1 MTRLFARL
9 APMLALLLFSALPAA
24 AQPMGTFTWQL
35 APYCNV
41 VSLNTT
47 LDVSVYTFD
56 GWDNQCGAGTLA
68 TARGLAV
75 INPNGTVG
83 IGLDIVTSPGGLPVH
98 VMATIDMVTLSGPW
112 SDDHGNSGTL
122 VFGPTAPSGSPR
134 PLASA
139 GIPNGAVT
147 TAKLADAAVTA
158 GKLADAAVTG
168 AKILDGTVGLAD
180 VNTAEVQ
187 ARVSGACPANQLMT
201 GVNADGTVVCAAA
214 ASGGGDITGVTAGLG
229 LLGGGQSGAVTLNVD
244 PSVVQARL
252 TGACSPGESIRAIAS
267 NGSVTCE
274 VDDVAAGGGI
284 GTVTA
289 GTGLS
294 GGGSSPTVT
303 LSVIFAGSG
312 GANNAA
318 RSDHTHERFS
328 STNTAVGS
336 GAAPGISGVANGNT
350 AVGASALADTTSTS
364 FSTAVGWNALRYSTV
379 SGNTA
384 VGAQTLQTSTTGTGN
399 TALGRN
405 ALRDNATGSSNIAAG
420 YNALQTALGTANTGL
435 GAYAFWQLAAG
446 DSNIAIG
453 NNAGGALTSGSDNI
467 YIGSGG
473 GTPTEGATIRIG
485 DTSQTRAF
493 IRGISGV
500 TTALNNAVPV
510 VVDSA
515 GQLGTVSSSA
525 KTKFDIQDLPA
536 DAVNALARLRPVSFR
551 YKQPFADGSTPVQY
565 GLIAEEVEQV
575 LPELVAYDEKGEPA
589 TVKYHVLPSLLLA
602 EVQRL
607 EAALADERAR
617 TLALEAAVAQ
627 LRATLIA
634 ARER

>member
-1 MTRLFARL
+1 MTRRL
-9 APMLALLLFSALPAA
+9 AALVLLVALSLHARPAS
-24 AQPMGTFTWQL
+24 AQPVPMGVFTWQL

-41 VSLNTT
+41 LSLTT
-47 LDVSVYTFD
+47 SQDGAVYTFD
-56 GWDNQCGAGTLA
+56 GTDNQCGASTVA

-83 IGLDIVTSPGGLPVH
+83 IGLTIVTSPGGLPVH
-98 VMATIDMVTLSGPW
+98 VQGTIDMGTLGGPW
-112 SDDHGNSGTL
+112 TDDHGNSGTF
-122 VFGPTAPSGSPR
+122 VFAPAAPTGSPR

-147 TAKLADAAVTA
+147 SAKIAD
-158 GKLADAAVTG
+158 GAVTG
-168 AKILDGTVGLAD
+168 GKILDGTIGLAD

-201 GVNADGTVVCAAA
+201 SVNADGSVVCTAVAA
-214 ASGGGDITGVTAGLG
+214 GGTGDITGVTAGLG
-229 LLGGGQSGAVTLNVD
+229 LLGGGPSGNVTLNVD
-244 PSVVQARL
+244 PAVVQARL

-303 LSVIFAGSG
+303 LSVLFAGSG
-312 GANNAA
+312 SSSNAA

-328 STNTAVGS
+328 ATNTAVGS
-336 GAAPGISGVANGNT
+336 GAAPAISGIANGNT
-350 AVGASALADTTSTS
+350 AVGASALVDATTTS
-364 FSTAVGWNALRYSTV
+364 FSTAVGWNALQNSTM
-379 SGNTA
+379 SGGTA
-384 VGAQTLQTSTTGTGN
+384 VGAQALQANTTGAGN

-473 GTPTEGATIRIG
+473 GTPTESATIRIG

-536 DAVNALARLRPVSFR
+536 DVTAAVSRLRPVSFR

-575 LPELVAYDEKGEPA
+575 LPELVAYDEKGDPA

-607 EAALADERAR
+607 QAALRAESSR
-617 TLALEAAVAQ
+617 TAALEAAVAE
-627 LRATLIA
+627 LRATLA
-634 ARER
+634 LRER